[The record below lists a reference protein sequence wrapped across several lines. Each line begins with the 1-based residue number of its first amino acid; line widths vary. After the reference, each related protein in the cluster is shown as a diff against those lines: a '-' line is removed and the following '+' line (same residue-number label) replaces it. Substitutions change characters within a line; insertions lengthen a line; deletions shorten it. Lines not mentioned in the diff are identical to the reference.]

1 MRVSRV
7 GFARGTDPERRAA
20 QVAEPSPAGRRP
32 DAGMILALQRSA
44 GNRAVVQLLD
54 TLRTAAGPR
63 AVGER
68 NDGERNDGPG
78 MLAAVQRT
86 LRSPGH
92 GLPDAVRTDMED
104 RLRVPDGALRS
115 VVVHDRPADHDLSRS
130 LGAVA
135 FTSGEHVVG
144 DVSTPR
150 TMAHEL
156 MHVVQQRRGAVSGGT
171 VVPGLRVS
179 DPQDRFEREAAMF
192 SAGRSVAPGPGA
204 DGRTAEAAG
213 SGGTAIQREIG
224 FEYEIGGIS
233 TYSKDGQG
241 EKRRLR
247 KNQLIVAEKGYKV
260 VADDPPTGSSPDDLS
275 DLEFIIEHVHED
287 DAGRGTMIRTAE
299 AVVAELKRIVDPPVE
314 LPAKRWLGS
323 KADRAV
329 FLDFDEYWRD
339 SGVLQATVGL
349 DMRALVALRRGD
361 VSDRWSDEAAG
372 LAPAEEGESSTAP
385 WTEQGGSQEGERD
398 SKAKAFQAKDA
409 EASLAKQAGANP
421 GLYKKCW
428 KKTRHQ
434 QDSGNREIEAAIL
447 SLIVEIPLSAYT
459 QRAVPYPK
467 ALAGPLLARTD
478 FASLVRL
485 ASPKVIEDIT
495 GTDVIERVVFQIL
508 DDENSESRKIHPETE
523 VRKVDRSSPVFPQD
537 FKESVRPQIT
547 LGQWFDGFRETTVSI
562 CGVSWSDPVDRLT
575 KQNYPRDWRFG
586 KNRKRDD
593 AEAAALESLGAR
605 GRSTDAPF
613 TAGRSRR
620 AIFEMRSLGST
631 PLDDLVTHCKTVWKL
646 VQELHGA

>member
-7 GFARGTDPERRAA
+7 GFARGTEPERRAA

-32 DAGMILALQRSA
+32 DAGLILALQRSA
-44 GNRAVVQLLD
+44 GNRAVVQLLNS
-54 TLRTAAGPR
+54 LRTAAGSHT
-63 AVGER
+63 VEEH
-68 NDGERNDGPG
+68 DDGPG

-92 GLPDAVRTDMED
+92 GLPDAVRTDMEN

-171 VVPGLRVS
+171 LAPGLRVS
-179 DPQDRFEREAAMF
+179 DPQDRFEREAAAF
-192 SAGRSVAPGPGA
+192 SAGRSVAPEPGA

-213 SGGTAIQREIG
+213 SGGPTIQREIG
-224 FEYEIGGIS
+224 FEYEIGSIS
-233 TYSKDGQG
+233 TYSKGGQG

-260 VADDPPTGSSPDDLS
+260 IADDPPTGSSPDDLS

-287 DAGRGTMIRTAE
+287 DAGHDTMIRVAK
-299 AVVAELKRIVDPPVE
+299 AVVGELNRIGRPAVD
-314 LPAKRWLGS
+314 LPAKRWLGP

-329 FLDFDEYWRD
+329 FLDFDNNWRD

-361 VSDRWSDEAAG
+361 VSDQWSEEAAR
-372 LAPAEEGESSTAP
+372 LAPAEEGESSTA
-385 WTEQGGSQEGERD
+385 WAEQGRPQEGERD
-398 SKAKAFQAKDA
+398 PDATEAYWAKNA

-421 GLYKKCW
+421 GLYKRCW
-428 KKTRHQ
+428 EKIEHQ
-434 QDSGNREIEAAIL
+434 RDSGNREIEAAIL
-447 SLIVEIPLSAYT
+447 SLIVEIPFSAYT
-459 QRAVPYPK
+459 QPKVPYPK

-478 FASLVRL
+478 FASLIRL
-485 ASPKVIEDIT
+485 APPEVIEDLT
-495 GTDVIERVVFQIL
+495 GDDDVIERVVFEIL
-508 DDENSESRKIHPETE
+508 RDENTETRARIPGTEIRE
-523 VRKVDRSSPVFPQD
+523 VNRSSPVFPHD
-537 FKESVRPQIT
+537 FKDSVRPQIT
-547 LGQWFDGFRETTVSI
+547 LGQWFDGFRETTMSI
-562 CGVSWSDPVDRLT
+562 CGLPWSEPIDRLT
-575 KQNYPRDWRFG
+575 KRNYPRSWRFQ
-586 KNRKRDD
+586 KKRKRDE

-605 GRSTDAPF
+605 GRDTDVPF
-613 TAGRSRR
+613 TAGGRRR

-631 PLDDLVTHCKTVWKL
+631 PVDDLVTHCKTIWKL